1 MTVIEQIY
9 AFGHENILGTHRTT
23 IELTKENSL
32 SKRGNCIIGV
42 NSSKAC
48 VDLSQE
54 LKNLIKNKEII
65 KVSIKIGDL
74 IDFFY
79 GEGNENLTLLDNKD
93 MVFRKSDFICDRT
106 ILINCTKSSRELNR
120 DIVKNLK
127 VNGNKFFLIFEK
139 IDKDVK

>member
-65 KVSIKIGDL
+65 KVSIKIGGL

>member
-65 KVSIKIGDL
+65 KVSIKIGGL

-93 MVFRKSDFICDRT
+93 IVFRKSDFICDRT